1 MPDLLV
7 TAAETRLMP
16 TMKVSR
22 AHLHILYNIYYIIYC
37 TLYNIL
43 KVSRAHQGSVA
54 KGRNQWQ
61 KALIRSSTVKSAV
74 KTMLPLSGSG
84 MHNYKTATG
93 TVVEQGGKDEIM
105 ISARTWQAKD

>member
-1 MPDLLV
+1 MNILITRRALATRTMPDLLV
-7 TAAETRLMP
+7 MAAETRLMP
-16 TMKVSR
+16 TMKMSR
-22 AHLHILYNIYYIIYC
+22 AHHGLV
-37 TLYNIL
+37 T
-43 KVSRAHQGSVA
+43 
-54 KGRNQWQ
+54 KGQNQWQ

-105 ISARTWQAKD
+105 ISARTGQAKD